1 MNPTGPARPLT
12 PAEQRRAAL
21 LVVTRRRATGL
32 LVAVAVVFALA
43 TAFVNRASWLSWVQ
57 ATAVASMVGGLAD
70 WFAVTALFRRPL
82 GLPIP
87 HTAIVV
93 EHKDRFAA
101 TLGSFVQESFLT
113 PDAVSA
119 RLRSANALPR
129 AAAWLADPDHA
140 ADLAG
145 RAAAGLLAAANLL
158 KDDDVHDVLSALV
171 RERLDGVALAP
182 VAGRTLQQLTRDG
195 RHEPLIDAALESLS
209 QYIRLHGADMHKRLG
224 IHSPWWLPEPVS
236 NRMVERLVARSDAV
250 LDDMARD
257 RQHPL
262 RQQLDVGLQKLS
274 EQLQTDER
282 MRQRGEEVKAEMLS
296 QPTVRTFAV
305 AVWRDVKDQ
314 LRLQAAQPGSEL
326 RARLSDAIVQ
336 TGTRL
341 RDDAE
346 LAASAQRGVD
356 TVIRTLLT
364 YFDEELV
371 ALVTSTIARWDA
383 VDTSNRLELLL
394 GPDLQYIR
402 INGTVFGALAGL
414 ALHAITVVA
423 H

>member
-1 MNPTGPARPLT
+1 LS
-12 PAEQRRAAL
+12 PAEQQRAAL

-32 LVAVAVVFALA
+32 LVAVTVVFALS
-43 TAFVNRASWLSWVQ
+43 TGFIDKASWLGWVQ

-93 EHKDRFAA
+93 ERKDRFAA

-113 PDAVSA
+113 PEAVSA

-140 ADLAG
+140 AELAG
-145 RAAAGLLAAANLL
+145 RAAGGLLAAANLL
-158 KDDDVHDVLSALV
+158 RDEDVQDVLSALV
-171 RERLDGVALAP
+171 RERIDGVALAP
-182 VAGRTLQQLTRDG
+182 LAGRTLQQLTRDG

-224 IHSPWWLPEPVS
+224 ARSPWWLPGPAR
-236 NRMVERLVARSDAV
+236 NRMVDGLLARSDA
-250 LDDMARD
+250 LLADMSRD
-257 RQHPL
+257 REHPL
-262 RQQLDVGLQKLS
+262 RQQLDVGLQKLA
-274 EQLQTDER
+274 EQLQTDEG
-282 MRQRGEEVKAEMLS
+282 MRRRGEEVKAEMLS

-314 LRLQAAQPGSEL
+314 LRVQAAQPGSEL
-326 RARLSDAIVQ
+326 RARLSEAIVQ
-336 TGTRL
+336 TGARL

-356 TVIRTLLT
+356 TVIRTVLSH
-364 YFDEELV
+364 FEDELV

-402 INGTVFGALAGL
+402 INGTVFGGLAGL
-414 ALHAITVVA
+414 ILHAITVAA

>member
-1 MNPTGPARPLT
+1 
-12 PAEQRRAAL
+12 
-21 LVVTRRRATGL
+21 
-32 LVAVAVVFALA
+32 
-43 TAFVNRASWLSWVQ
+43 
-57 ATAVASMVGGLAD
+57 
-70 WFAVTALFRRPL
+70 
-82 GLPIP
+82 
-87 HTAIVV
+87 
-93 EHKDRFAA
+93 
-101 TLGSFVQESFLT
+101 
-113 PDAVSA
+113 
-119 RLRSANALPR
+119 
-129 AAAWLADPDHA
+129 
-140 ADLAG
+140 
-145 RAAAGLLAAANLL
+145 
-158 KDDDVHDVLSALV
+158 
-171 RERLDGVALAP
+171 
-182 VAGRTLQQLTRDG
+182 
-195 RHEPLIDAALESLS
+195 
-209 QYIRLHGADMHKRLG
+209 
-224 IHSPWWLPEPVS
+224 
-236 NRMVERLVARSDAV
+236 MVERLVARSDAV